1 MSNNPNIAMIAQ
13 GSIRFIL
20 PFMLVGTILSYFIWF
35 TGIPFLIFGLY
46 LAWFF
51 RDPNRKIQIS
61 DSSFLSPADGK
72 VIQVI
77 HRSEST
83 KIAVRM
89 SPFNVHLNRS
99 PLRGKVTS
107 VTRTAGKHNSVYFSD
122 VEKTN
127 EKNLITIENE
137 VVVCN
142 VLQITGIFARRIEC
156 WIKTN
161 EKVVQGQKIGIIRF
175 GSQTNI
181 HIRTLDNT
189 KSIKPTV
196 KVGDK
201 VEAGISVLAIIEDA

>member
-1 MSNNPNIAMIAQ
+1 MIAQ